1 VPVPNVQQVTPDAG
15 QGSCPKHVELCTKI
29 NLEIS
34 ASVGFIEKEN
44 KQYFEYKSIL
54 NKSIHPC
61 KSVNH
66 TANILTI
73 YLL

>member
-34 ASVGFIEKEN
+34 ASVGFIEKEFN
-44 KQYFEYKSIL
+44 TMHGHMNMKRRPPPSMALSTFQS
-54 NKSIHPC
+54 
-61 KSVNH
+61 
-66 TANILTI
+66 
-73 YLL
+73 